1 MSSSS
6 PIDQNRT
13 AFPRLKRGPDDK
25 ENADRYIVNAS
36 EHIVLEAAA
45 EAWSA
50 GVPWEEA
57 YDIASR
63 AVDKVNKIARPF
75 VKAKAKPKA
84 KGRAR

>member
-1 MSSSS
+1 MFLLCRSS
-6 PIDQNRT
+6 PT
-13 AFPRLKRGPDDK
+13 ATPRLKRGPDDK
-25 ENADRYIVNAS
+25 KNADRYVANAS
-36 EHIVLEAAA
+36 KQIVLEAAA

-63 AVDKVNKIARPF
+63 AVDKVNKIAQPF

-84 KGRAR
+84 KAKGRAR